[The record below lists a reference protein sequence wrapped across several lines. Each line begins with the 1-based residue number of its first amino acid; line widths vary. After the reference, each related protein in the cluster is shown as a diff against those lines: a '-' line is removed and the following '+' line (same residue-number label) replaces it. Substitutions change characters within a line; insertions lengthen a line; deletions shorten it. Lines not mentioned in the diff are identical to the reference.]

1 MNEIKDILKKSKTI
15 AIVGLS
21 SNPEKVSRKVAS
33 FLIEKGFTVVG
44 VNPAIEKAGDIDVYP
59 NLPAIPFQV
68 DIVDVFRKPEDIP
81 SIIPDVLKIKPK
93 VLWLQLG
100 IRNDEAVSEVIEKGI
115 FTIQD
120 KCIKIE
126 AQKYLF

>member
-1 MNEIKDILKKSKTI
+1 MKDIKDILLQSKTV

-21 SNPEKVSRKVAS
+21 SNPEKASRKVAE
-33 FLIEKGFTVVG
+33 FLIENGFTVVG
-44 VNPAIEKAGDIDVYP
+44 VNPAIGKAGNIDVYP
-59 NLPAIPFQV
+59 SLLEIPFPV
-68 DIVDVFRKPEDIP
+68 DIVDVFRKSEDIP
-81 SIIPDVLKIKPK
+81 SIIPDVLKINPT

-100 IRNDEAVSEVIEKGI
+100 IRNDKALEEVQKKGI

-126 AQKYLF
+126 TLKYLF